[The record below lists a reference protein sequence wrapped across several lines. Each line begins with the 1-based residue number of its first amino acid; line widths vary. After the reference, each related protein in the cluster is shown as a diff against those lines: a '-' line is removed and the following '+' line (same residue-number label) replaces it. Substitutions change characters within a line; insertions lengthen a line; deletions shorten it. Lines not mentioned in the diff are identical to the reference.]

1 MAKKQGTPSPA
12 PKKQQ
17 ETSAEGGR
25 LSRSTIERKVREYRR
40 ILTLTR
46 RPTRDEFSTIAK
58 VAAIG
63 IVIIGAVGFLIYLAM
78 VQAPAN
84 IGISNA
90 THSQQTAPANTQ
102 ASTLPS
108 KVSNATN
115 RSASTSTNLTRN
127 SSTKPAKK
135 A

>member
-1 MAKKQGTPSPA
+1 MAKKQRTPSPG

-63 IVIIGAVGFLIYLAM
+63 IIIIGAAGFLIYLAM

-84 IGISNA
+84 IGITNA
-90 THSQQTAPANTQ
+90 THSQQTAPATAP
-102 ASTLPS
+102 ASTIPP
-108 KVSNATN
+108 KVNNATN
-115 RSASTSTNLTRN
+115 TSASKSTNLTRN
-127 SSTKPAKK
+127 SSATPAK
-135 A
+135 AA